1 MREKLRPRVAAMGT
15 DIRKAPTR
23 REEREGDI
31 YGHPQFELL
40 DRMNS
45 DPSGWKKVYEEDEK
59 GSSEKEEEEE
69 PRVPMGN
76 QEIEPFN
83 RHTEHDDMEIPE
95 WKEFNPSVCHFW

>member
-1 MREKLRPRVAAMGT
+1 MREKLRPRAAAMGT

-23 REEREGDI
+23 REERRDDI

-45 DPSGWKKVYEEDEK
+45 DPNGWKKVYDDDEK
-59 GSSEKEEEEE
+59 GSSEKEEE
-69 PRVPMGN
+69 PRFPMKS

-83 RHTEHDDMEIPE
+83 RHNERDMEIPE
-95 WKEFNPSVCHFW
+95 WKGFNPSVCHFW